1 MAEVHIIGQ
10 IASAS
15 GFSKSSLFCKWGLQT
30 GGAWKVL
37 AGLKE
42 GQTQVDC
49 PGVGE
54 EAYFSHPIDIHYA
67 TRGLQGWP
75 KLWLQ
80 VYHQDSFGRNELVG
94 YGFTHIPSSPGSHSI
109 EIVTWRPSGSLG
121 DTISQHF
128 LGGGHTL
135 KNTELVSSSQERY
148 RLTCRAAGS
157 VRANVHIIL
166 RNFDRFGIE
175 C

>member
-37 AGLKE
+37 VTLKFSSYKISFDSKVLAGLKE

-67 TRGLQGWP
+67 TRWI
-75 KLWLQ
+75 
-80 VYHQDSFGRNELVG
+80 R
-94 YGFTHIPSSPGSHSI
+94 
-109 EIVTWRPSGSLG
+109 
-121 DTISQHF
+121 
-128 LGGGHTL
+128 
-135 KNTELVSSSQERY
+135 
-148 RLTCRAAGS
+148 
-157 VRANVHIIL
+157 
-166 RNFDRFGIE
+166 
-175 C
+175 